1 MDFFHYMA
9 VKMVRVLPG
18 WLVTK
23 LVFILSPKVIV
34 GVVAIVFNEKKEV
47 LVLHHTYRKKRPW
60 RFPGGLA
67 KRKENPFETAVRELK
82 EEANIEARA
91 IAILD
96 VCHAQ
101 SGTLDVCVLC
111 QTERIGSF
119 HANVEVDDY
128 RWVKADC
135 IDFDLTKE
143 QARFLEIALPFLK

>member
-1 MDFFHYMA
+1 
-9 VKMVRVLPG
+9 MVGILPG
-18 WLVTK
+18 WLVAR
-23 LVFILSPKVIV
+23 LVFLLSPKVIV

-82 EEANIEARA
+82 EEANIDARA
-91 IAILD
+91 ITILD
-96 VCHAQ
+96 VSHDP

-111 QTERIGSF
+111 QAEQIGTF
-119 HANVEVDDY
+119 NANVEVDDY
-128 RWVKADC
+128 RWVGANR

-143 QARFLEIALPFLK
+143 QVRFLNKALPFLS

>member
-1 MDFFHYMA
+1 
-9 VKMVRVLPG
+9 MVGILPG
-18 WLVTK
+18 WLVAR

-47 LVLHHTYRKKRPW
+47 LILHHTYRKKRPW

-91 IAILD
+91 ITILD

-111 QTERIGSF
+111 QAEQIGIF
-119 HANVEVDDY
+119 HANLEVDDY
-128 RWVKADC
+128 RWVGANR

-143 QARFLEIALPFLK
+143 QARFLNKALPFLS

>member
-1 MDFFHYMA
+1 
-9 VKMVRVLPG
+9 MVGILPG
-18 WLVTK
+18 WLVAR
-23 LVFILSPKVIV
+23 LVFLLSPKVIV

-82 EEANIEARA
+82 EEANIDARA
-91 IAILD
+91 ITILD
-96 VCHAQ
+96 VSHAQ

-111 QTERIGSF
+111 QAEQIGTF
-119 HANVEVDDY
+119 NANVEVDDY
-128 RWVKADC
+128 RWVGANR

-143 QARFLEIALPFLK
+143 QVRFLNKALPFLS